1 MHKKIR
7 VMAMD
12 LGTSNTCIAAC
23 NSDINDGKVTVI
35 KPDQW
40 QNPALGGAI
49 PTLVLY
55 KDEQP
60 FLIGAAA
67 EYEFGEA
74 GEEERKQY
82 SLRSQFKPDVAVND
96 AAKQCMLDFLRLLR
110 ERVPLSPLDA
120 IKNQQSTQSYAHA
133 DNLHEEGHEN
143 DMASDIPHTAVTA
156 HKNTTNNAKQ
166 HTDTEHGRI
175 LVGIPSQAENHYQQ
189 VLRQCLHDTGW
200 HNAQFLREPMGA
212 LLHYIAS
219 GALPPSVAAKG
230 VLTVDFGG
238 GTCDF
243 AYLRRADVVGRHGD
257 MLYGGR
263 LFDDLFY
270 QILLEHNHGL
280 EQQLRK
286 QNNMYYVHWVACRR
300 AKEEFSAAM
309 HKNREQSIT
318 IRVRWS
324 YFDGKNVQEC
334 SAYIENFT
342 WAQFMERAGRYVAS
356 EEFLLSLQ
364 EHGHRAGLSPR
375 GQGLLQGKQTDL
387 VSWFEDAFLE
397 TLKNVRSAPETEAN
411 LSPLADKPLILLTGG
426 SSAWPFVLD
435 VVRQTLGQNSKIL
448 IGDEPYADIAKGL
461 AQYDIL
467 AAHLRE
473 GREALQTELPSFMN
487 ERIRRHGIERIL
499 ENGSQ
504 MLMQDMG
511 DFLRNV
517 VLMPEFRRYREE
529 GGSLSKLMEGIAKSL
544 MEEEKRIQDLLDT
557 AMVRMGRNI
566 VDACRKELKDWFH
579 EKGIPIVPERLE
591 QTWLAMA
598 MDNFISRMGEELG
611 KSTLS
616 QDRNAA
622 EMATMVAAPGLAALA
637 ASGAPIT
644 ATLLGVSGLVLMKVF
659 NLDKWVVGKVLYV
672 PVPGLLRRRI
682 FSEARLEKLC
692 HEQLKSFGAEF
703 KKQILHSWK
712 ESEGHIMAEA
722 ARVAGEE
729 IASLDILNI
738 TPA

>member
-1 MHKKIR
+1 MQKKTH

-23 NSDINDGKVTVI
+23 HTELNDGQVTVI
-35 KPDQW
+35 KPHQW
-40 QNPALGGAI
+40 HNPALGGAI

-55 KDEQP
+55 KDDKA

-74 GEEERKQY
+74 GDEERKHY
-82 SLRSQFKPDVAVND
+82 SLHSQFKPDIAVNEN
-96 AAKQCMLDFLRLLR
+96 AKRYMLDFLRLLR
-110 ERVPLSPLDA
+110 KNVPLHPVDSKTKPA
-120 IKNQQSTQSYAHA
+120 ESTENSTDLQPPAKQKH
-133 DNLHEEGHEN
+133 EGH
-143 DMASDIPHTAVTA
+143 M
-156 HKNTTNNAKQ
+156 
-166 HTDTEHGRI
+166 

-200 HNAQFLREPMGA
+200 NNAQFLREPMGA

-243 AYLRRADVVGRHGD
+243 AYLRRADVVGRYGD

-270 QILLEHNHGL
+270 QILLEHNPGL
-280 EQQLRK
+280 EQHLYS
-286 QNNMYYVHWVACRR
+286 QNNTYYVHWVACRR

-309 HKNREQSIT
+309 HTNREQSMT

-334 SAYIENFT
+334 SAYIEHFT
-342 WAQFMERAGRYVAS
+342 WSQFMERAGRYVAS
-356 EEFLLSLQ
+356 KDFLLSLQ
-364 EHGHRAGLSPR
+364 EHGDRAGLSTR

-397 TLKNVRSAPETEAN
+397 TLKNVRSAPDAD
-411 LSPLADKPLILLTGG
+411 LSPLADKPLVLLTGG

-435 VVRQTLGQNSKIL
+435 VVRQTLGNNSKIL

-473 GREALQTELPSFMN
+473 GRQALQTELPSFMN

-499 ENGSQ
+499 ENGSH

-511 DFLRNV
+511 AFLRNV
-517 VLMPEFRRYREE
+517 VLLPEFRRYREE
-529 GGSLSKLMEGIAKSL
+529 GGSLSKLMEGIAKAL
-544 MEEEKRIQDLLDT
+544 VEEESRIQGLLDT
-557 AMVRMGRNI
+557 AMTRMGRNI

-591 QTWLAMA
+591 QTWIALA
-598 MDNFISRMGEELG
+598 MDNFIARMGEELG

-682 FSEARLEKLC
+682 FGEARLEKLC
-692 HEQLKSFGAEF
+692 DEQLKSFSAEF
-703 KKQILHSWK
+703 KKQILQSWK